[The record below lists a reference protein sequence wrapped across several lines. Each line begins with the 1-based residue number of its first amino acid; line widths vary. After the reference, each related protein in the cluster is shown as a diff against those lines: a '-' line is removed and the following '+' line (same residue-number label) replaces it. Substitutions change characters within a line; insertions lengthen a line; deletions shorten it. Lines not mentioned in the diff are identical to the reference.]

1 MINISDIPKNP
12 GCYIY
17 KNESGTV
24 IYVGKAKNLKKRVS
38 SYFNKKN
45 HDPKT
50 ESLVKSIYEMEFI
63 VTDNEVEALILE
75 NTLIKKYSPKYNI
88 DLKDSKNYA
97 YIYISEEDFPRI
109 GISRNKSKK
118 GKFYGPFTSAKE
130 RDYVL
135 DVLKK
140 TFKIRSCKNMHKRP
154 CLRHHIKNCTAPC
167 SGDITSKDYL
177 NQIKKAEHV
186 LKGHIDSL
194 IDELKIEMDNKSK
207 NLQFEEALLIREE
220 INAIERLKTRQN
232 VKRDVK
238 YNEDVI
244 SILEKSGKLH
254 IMVFNVL
261 KGTLFDRKYFEFDYT
276 ENFFEEF
283 LIQYYSENEV
293 PSEIIISE
301 LPKNLEEDNNEYSS
315 DAILEYLSKKKG
327 SKVAFKIPKQGEKK
341 QLLDLAIKNLEIYV
355 NGNEIK
361 VQSLKN
367 KLMLDKSP
375 NIIECFDISHLSGT
389 STVGSMVQ
397 FRNGKPDKKNYRR
410 FKIKTV
416 SGIDD
421 FKSISEVV
429 FRRYSKLLEENLELP
444 DLIIIDGG
452 KGQLSSAFSELRKL
466 KLKIPLISIA
476 KREEEIYTPGIE
488 NPLPIKKNEKASL
501 FIQEIRD
508 EAHRFAINYNRL
520 LRKKEL
526 IK

>member
-17 KNESGTV
+17 KDESGTV

-50 ESLVKSIYEMEFI
+50 EQLVKSIYDMEFI
-63 VTDNEVEALILE
+63 VTDNEIEALILE
-75 NTLIKKYSPKYNI
+75 STLIKKYRPKYNI

-109 GISRNKSKK
+109 GISRNKSEK

-177 NQIKKAEHV
+177 NQIKKAEYV
-186 LKGHIDSL
+186 LKGNIDSL
-194 IDELKIEMDNKSK
+194 IHELKNEMDLKSK
-207 NLQFEEALLIREE
+207 NLQFEEALVIREE
-220 INAIERLKTRQN
+220 INAVERLKTRQN

-244 SILEKSGKLH
+244 GILEKSGKIH
-254 IMVFNVL
+254 MMVFNVL

-283 LIQYYSENEV
+283 LIQYYLENEV
-293 PSEIIISE
+293 PSEIIISS
-301 LPKNLEEDNNEYSS
+301 LPKNLEEESKDYNS
-315 DAILEYLSKKKG
+315 DALLDYLSTKK
-327 SKVAFKIPKQGEKK
+327 
-341 QLLDLAIKNLEIYV
+341 
-355 NGNEIK
+355 
-361 VQSLKN
+361 
-367 KLMLDKSP
+367 
-375 NIIECFDISHLSGT
+375 
-389 STVGSMVQ
+389 
-397 FRNGKPDKKNYRR
+397 R
-410 FKIKTV
+410 FK
-416 SGIDD
+416 SR
-421 FKSISEVV
+421 FQ
-429 FRRYSKLLEENLELP
+429 NP
-444 DLIIIDGG
+444 
-452 KGQLSSAFSELRKL
+452 
-466 KLKIPLISIA
+466 P
-476 KREEEIYTPGIE
+476 KR
-488 NPLPIKKNEKASL
+488 
-501 FIQEIRD
+501 
-508 EAHRFAINYNRL
+508 
-520 LRKKEL
+520 RKKAAFRSCN
-526 IK
+526 

>member
-1 MINISDIPKNP
+1 MIDLTAIPKEP

-17 KNESGTV
+17 KDTEGTI

-50 ESLVKSIYEMEFI
+50 QSLVKSIFNMEFI
-63 VTDNEVEALILE
+63 VTNNEVEALLLE
-75 NTLIKKYSPKYNI
+75 STLIKKYSPKYNI

-97 YIYISEEDFPRI
+97 YIYISEEKFPRI
-109 GISRNKSKK
+109 GISRNKSEK
-118 GKFYGPFTSAKE
+118 GKFYGPFISAKE

-140 TFKIRSCKNMHKRP
+140 TFKIRSCKSMQKRP

-167 SGDITSKDYL
+167 TGEIESKKYL
-177 NQIKKAEHV
+177 NQLKKAEYI
-186 LKGHIDSL
+186 LKGNIDSL
-194 IDELKIEMDNKSK
+194 ISSLKEEMSVKSK
-207 NLQFEEALLIREE
+207 NLQFEEALLIRDE
-220 INAIERLKTRQN
+220 ISAIEHLKTKQN
-232 VKRDVK
+232 VDRQKNYD
-238 YNEDVI
+238 EDII
-244 SILEKSGKLH
+244 SIIEQNGKIH
-254 IMVFNVL
+254 IIVFNVL
-261 KGTLFDRKYFEFDYT
+261 KGTLYDRKYFEFEYS

-283 LIQYYSENEV
+283 LIQYYSENKP
-293 PSEIIISE
+293 PSEIILSSF
-301 LPKNLEEDNNEYSS
+301 PKNFEDESEEYDSN
-315 DAILEYLSKKKG
+315 AILEFLSQKKG
-327 SKVAFKIPKQGEKK
+327 SKVSFKIPLKGEKK
-341 QLLDLAIKNLEIYV
+341 ELLDLALKNLEILIR
-355 NGNEIK
+355 GNDLK
-361 VQSLKN
+361 VEALKN
-367 KLMLDKSP
+367 KLMLEKAP
-375 NIIECFDISHLSGT
+375 EVIECFDISHLSGNF
-389 STVGSMVQ
+389 TVASMVQ

-429 FRRYSKLLEENLELP
+429 YRRYSRLIKENSNLP

-466 KLKIPLISIA
+466 NLKLPLISIA
-476 KREEEIYTPGIE
+476 KREEEIYVPGIE
-488 NPLPIKKNEKASL
+488 NPLPIKKNDKASL

-508 EAHRFAINYNRL
+508 EAHRFAISYNKL
-520 LRKKEL
+520 LRKKDL